1 MEIVTFQDQGA
12 TARVALTGRLDI
24 LGAEEIALPLAT
36 LAGAKQGLIVD
47 MSGVSFIASI
57 GIRHLVSAAKALSR
71 RKGLLVLL
79 NPNDMVAEVLTE
91 SGLNNLLP
99 IVRSDSEA
107 AAALEAA
114 QRG

>member
-1 MEIVTFQDQGA
+1 MEIVTSQDQGA

-79 NPNDMVAEVLTE
+79 NPNDVVAEVLTE

-107 AAALEAA
+107 TAALEAA
-114 QRG
+114 